1 MDSDGDDNSDNM
13 DKLNLGDF
21 EKYEDSIVGSN
32 IDQDNNVLEKARITA
47 SSRGNDIQ
55 LMNRFTVV
63 ENNFT
68 EEEPNDAKEESD
80 NNSKTNVNTNID
92 NNPKT
97 EEENKNKYDKT
108 KNKSEITFINFKIIL
123 VGDVSVGKTSII
135 GRYINNAFDDDYQ
148 CTIQAEQQSKVIK
161 EDENTS
167 IKLNIWDTVGQ
178 EKFRA
183 VTRQYYR
190 DCHGAIIVFDLT
202 KKKSFE
208 QMTEWLN
215 DIKNY
220 GNSDTVIII
229 MGNKS
234 DLTGE
239 REVFPNEIKEK
250 LNQFNDD
257 YLYFEVSAKNGN
269 NISMAFD
276 KLKKLIME
284 NRKSI
289 ENMNINDVKNKK
301 DKKDKNDKKDD
312 KKEKKDK
319 KDKNKNKNEEKRA
332 KSLNEFDKNF
342 HEKNKRCC

>member
-1 MDSDGDDNSDNM
+1 MDSDDGDDNM

-32 IDQDNNVLEKARITA
+32 IDQDNNILEKARLTA
-47 SSRGNDIQ
+47 SSKGNDIQ

-63 ENNFT
+63 ENNFSD
-68 EEEPNDAKEESD
+68 EEPNDVKEESV
-80 NNSKTNVNTNID
+80 NNSKTKDNTNID

-97 EEENKNKYDKT
+97 EENNKNKYDKT
-108 KNKSEITFINFKIIL
+108 KNKSDIIFINFKIIL

-202 KKKSFE
+202 KRSSFE
-208 QMTEWLN
+208 QMKIWLE

-220 GNSDTVIII
+220 GNNDTVIII

-239 REVFPNEIKEK
+239 REISSNEIKEK
-250 LNQFNDD
+250 LNELNDD

-284 NRKSI
+284 NRKAN
-289 ENMNINDVKNKK
+289 ENKDNNEVKNKKGKNDKKEKSDKK
-301 DKKDKNDKKDD
+301 DKKDK
-312 KKEKKDK
+312 KEKS
-319 KDKNKNKNEEKRA
+319 NKNEEKRA
-332 KSLNEFDKNF
+332 KSLNEIDKNF

>member
-1 MDSDGDDNSDNM
+1 MDSDGEDNV
-13 DKLNLGDF
+13 DKLNLADF
-21 EKYEDSIVGSN
+21 EKYDDSIIGSN
-32 IDQDNNVLEKARITA
+32 IDQDNNILEKARMTA

-68 EEEPNDAKEESD
+68 EEESNDAKEESV
-80 NNSKTNVNTNID
+80 NNSKTKDTTNTND
-92 NNPKT
+92 NSKK
-97 EEENKNKYDKT
+97 EEDNKKIYDKT
-108 KNKSEITFINFKIIL
+108 KKKSDITFINFKIIL

-135 GRYINNAFDDDYQ
+135 GRYINNSFNDDYQ

-202 KKKSFE
+202 KKSSFE
-208 QMTEWLN
+208 QMRIWLD

-220 GNSDTVIII
+220 GNNDTVIII

-239 REVFPNEIKEK
+239 REISQNEIKEK
-250 LNQFNDD
+250 LDELNDD

-284 NRKSI
+284 NRKNI
-289 ENMNINDVKNKK
+289 DNMNNKERNNKK
-301 DKKDKNDKKDD
+301 DKKEKNDKQ
-312 KKEKKDK
+312 DK
-319 KDKNKNKNEEKRA
+319 KDKNVKNDKKNKDREERKS

-342 HEKNKRCC
+342 HEKNKKCC

>member
-1 MDSDGDDNSDNM
+1 M
-13 DKLNLGDF
+13 
-21 EKYEDSIVGSN
+21 
-32 IDQDNNVLEKARITA
+32 
-47 SSRGNDIQ
+47 
-55 LMNRFTVV
+55 
-63 ENNFT
+63 
-68 EEEPNDAKEESD
+68 
-80 NNSKTNVNTNID
+80 
-92 NNPKT
+92 
-97 EEENKNKYDKT
+97 
-108 KNKSEITFINFKIIL
+108 
-123 VGDVSVGKTSII
+123 GKTSII

-202 KKKSFE
+202 KRSSFE
-208 QMTEWLN
+208 QMKIWLE

-220 GNSDTVIII
+220 GNNDTVIII

-239 REVFPNEIKEK
+239 REISSNEIKEK
-250 LNQFNDD
+250 LNELNDD

-284 NRKSI
+284 NRKAN
-289 ENMNINDVKNKK
+289 ENKDNNEVKNKKGKNDKKEKSDKK
-301 DKKDKNDKKDD
+301 DKKDK
-312 KKEKKDK
+312 KEKS
-319 KDKNKNKNEEKRA
+319 NKNEEKRA
-332 KSLNEFDKNF
+332 KSLNEIDKNF

>member
-1 MDSDGDDNSDNM
+1 MDSDDGDDNM

-32 IDQDNNVLEKARITA
+32 IDQDNNILEKARLTA
-47 SSRGNDIQ
+47 SSKGNDIQ

-63 ENNFT
+63 ENNFS
-68 EEEPNDAKEESD
+68 EEEPNDVKEESV
-80 NNSKTNVNTNID
+80 NNSKTKDNTNID

-97 EEENKNKYDKT
+97 EENNTNKYDKT
-108 KNKSEITFINFKIIL
+108 KNKSDIIFINFKIIL

-202 KKKSFE
+202 KRSSFE
-208 QMTEWLN
+208 QMKIWLE

-220 GNSDTVIII
+220 GNNDTVIII

-234 DLTGE
+234 DLTAE
-239 REVFPNEIKEK
+239 REISSNEIKEK
-250 LNQFNDD
+250 LNELNDD

-284 NRKSI
+284 NRKAN
-289 ENMNINDVKNKK
+289 ENKDNNEVKNKKGKNDKKEKSDKK
-301 DKKDKNDKKDD
+301 DKKDK
-312 KKEKKDK
+312 KEKS
-319 KDKNKNKNEEKRA
+319 NKNEEKRA
-332 KSLNEFDKNF
+332 KSLNEIDKNF

>member
-1 MDSDGDDNSDNM
+1 MEDSDDNSDNM
-13 DKLNLGDF
+13 DKLNLEDF

-32 IDQDNNVLEKARITA
+32 IDQDNNILEKARITA

-63 ENNFT
+63 ENNFS
-68 EEEPNDAKEESD
+68 EEPNDEKEESD
-80 NNSKTNVNTNID
+80 NNSKTKDNKNID
-92 NNPKT
+92 NNPII
-97 EEENKNKYDKT
+97 EEDNKNKYDDKT

-135 GRYINNAFDDDYQ
+135 GRYINNSFDDDYQ

-234 DLTGE
+234 DLNSE
-239 REVFPNEIKEK
+239 REIFPNEIKEK
-250 LNQFNDD
+250 LDQFNDD

-284 NRKSI
+284 NRKNI
-289 ENMNINDVKNKK
+289 ENMNINEVKNKK
-301 DKKDKNDKKDD
+301 DKKDKNDKKEKNDKKD
-312 KKEKKDK
+312 KKEKS
-319 KDKNKNKNEEKRA
+319 NKNKKEEKRA